1 MRSLTRI
8 LRFTSQLWKFY
19 LGVVISAVIVA
30 ITQLAVPFVIAR
42 ATDLAVA
49 GVRGNDHHI
58 RDIMLLAVVILVL
71 DVVNS
76 LLTNVNGWLGDIMSA
91 KMRQIL
97 STRYFSKLL
106 ELPQSWFDEELTGS
120 ITSKLTR
127 SITNVTDFAKAFS
140 NNFFTLL
147 LTTFAVLIISAIYYW
162 PLALLLAIVFP
173 IYVWLTAL
181 TSRNWQT
188 HQDVINHHIDT
199 AGGRFQEV
207 VSQIRVV
214 KSYVTE
220 ASEQK
225 QFNNHYDAT
234 VDATR
239 QQSNH
244 WHLMDTVRRV
254 VLNVI
259 FFGIYAIIFVRTAKG
274 YFGVGDMILLI
285 QLMTMARQPVQMMSY
300 IIDVAQRAVAGS
312 KDYFSVMETRPAH
325 VPQTATTTIREPEP
339 GVPMISFN
347 DTVFSYDGTNRVIDH
362 VTFDVSPGEK
372 VALVGE
378 SGGGKSTLVNL
389 LLGLYPVTEGAI
401 MVAGNDI
408 SQVTP
413 DALRRRIGVVF
424 QDPALFS
431 GSIRE
436 NIAYGTEAT
445 DAQIR
450 DAAHRAY
457 ADRFIKR
464 FSQQYD
470 TLVGERGIKLS
481 GGQKQRISIARA
493 LLKDAPILVLDE
505 ATSALDTKSE
515 RWVQAGLES
524 LMADRTSL
532 IIAHRLSTISS
543 VDRIVTLDAGRV
555 DEIGPRPSWPP
566 PEVSTPSCWPC
577 RHPARRPT
585 ARGWSDSASNC
596 NEDRADDGT
605 DAAASRTANRP
616 DAFWAGPQRCHG
628 VVDQVALM
636 SKW

>member
-1 MRSLTRI
+1 
-8 LRFTSQLWKFY
+8 
-19 LGVVISAVIVA
+19 
-30 ITQLAVPFVIAR
+30 
-42 ATDLAVA
+42 
-49 GVRGNDHHI
+49 
-58 RDIMLLAVVILVL
+58 
-71 DVVNS
+71 
-76 LLTNVNGWLGDIMSA
+76 
-91 KMRQIL
+91 MRQIL

-300 IIDVAQRAVAGS
+300 IIDVAQRAVAGA
-312 KDYFSVMETRPAH
+312 VRP
-325 VPQTATTTIREPEP
+325 
-339 GVPMISFN
+339 G
-347 DTVFSYDGTNRVIDH
+347 
-362 VTFDVSPGEK
+362 DV
-372 VALVGE
+372 VVVGRDQA
-378 SGGGKSTLVNL
+378 
-389 LLGLYPVTEGAI
+389 LLGL
-401 MVAGNDI
+401 
-408 SQVTP
+408 
-413 DALRRRIGVVF
+413 
-424 QDPALFS
+424 
-431 GSIRE
+431 
-436 NIAYGTEAT
+436 
-445 DAQIR
+445 
-450 DAAHRAY
+450 
-457 ADRFIKR
+457 
-464 FSQQYD
+464 
-470 TLVGERGIKLS
+470 LVG
-481 GGQKQRISIARA
+481 
-493 LLKDAPILVLDE
+493 
-505 ATSALDTKSE
+505 
-515 RWVQAGLES
+515 
-524 LMADRTSL
+524 DRL
-532 IIAHRLSTISS
+532 
-543 VDRIVTLDAGRV
+543 
-555 DEIGPRPSWPP
+555 
-566 PEVSTPSCWPC
+566 
-577 RHPARRPT
+577 
-585 ARGWSDSASNC
+585 
-596 NEDRADDGT
+596 EDRVEAEQRVAREVHLGDQPLGE
-605 DAAASRTANRP
+605 
-616 DAFWAGPQRCHG
+616 GPSEQRE
-628 VVDQVALM
+628 VDM
-636 SKW
+636 R

>member
-1 MRSLTRI
+1 M
-8 LRFTSQLWKFY
+8 
-19 LGVVISAVIVA
+19 
-30 ITQLAVPFVIAR
+30 
-42 ATDLAVA
+42 A

-431 GSIRE
+431 GSIRK

-555 DEIGPRPSWPP
+555 DEIG
-566 PEVSTPSCWPC
+566 TP
-577 RHPARRPT
+577 A
-585 ARGWSDSASNC
+585 
-596 NEDRADDGT
+596 EL
-605 DAAASRTANRP
+605 AASGGIYAELL
-616 DAFWAGPQRCHG
+616 
-628 VVDQVALM
+628 ALQASS
-636 SKW
+636 SKADRKRLERFGIKL

>member
-1 MRSLTRI
+1 
-8 LRFTSQLWKFY
+8 
-19 LGVVISAVIVA
+19 
-30 ITQLAVPFVIAR
+30 
-42 ATDLAVA
+42 
-49 GVRGNDHHI
+49 
-58 RDIMLLAVVILVL
+58 
-71 DVVNS
+71 
-76 LLTNVNGWLGDIMSA
+76 
-91 KMRQIL
+91 MRQIL

-464 FSQQYD
+464 FSQHRGARYQALRWPEAAHLD
-470 TLVGERGIKLS
+470 CQGPAQGRPDPRSRRGHLSPGHQVRAVGAGRSGIPHGRPHQPHHRPPPLDDLQRRPDRHPGRRSRRRDRHPGRAGRLRRYLRRVVGPAGIQLEGRPQEAGAIRHQTVMRTAPTMAPTQPRHER
-481 GGQKQRISIARA
+481 
-493 LLKDAPILVLDE
+493 
-505 ATSALDTKSE
+505 
-515 RWVQAGLES
+515 
-524 LMADRTSL
+524 
-532 IIAHRLSTISS
+532 
-543 VDRIVTLDAGRV
+543 RIVPTRFGPGRSGV
-555 DEIGPRPSWPP
+555 TGSWI
-566 PEVSTPSCWPC
+566 
-577 RHPARRPT
+577 R
-585 ARGWSDSASNC
+585 
-596 NEDRADDGT
+596 
-605 DAAASRTANRP
+605 
-616 DAFWAGPQRCHG
+616 
-628 VVDQVALM
+628 
-636 SKW
+636 

>member
-325 VPQTATTTIREPEP
+325 VPQTVTTTIREPEP

-543 VDRIVTLDAGRV
+543 VDRIVT
-555 DEIGPRPSWPP
+555 
-566 PEVSTPSCWPC
+566 
-577 RHPARRPT
+577 PA
-585 ARGWSDSASNC
+585 
-596 NEDRADDGT
+596 EL
-605 DAAASRTANRP
+605 AASGGIYAELLALQASSSKADRKRLERFGIKLLRTAPTMAPTQPRHERRIVP
-616 DAFWAGPQRCHG
+616 TRFGPGRSG
-628 VVDQVALM
+628 VTG
-636 SKW
+636 SWIR

>member
-1 MRSLTRI
+1 
-8 LRFTSQLWKFY
+8 
-19 LGVVISAVIVA
+19 
-30 ITQLAVPFVIAR
+30 
-42 ATDLAVA
+42 
-49 GVRGNDHHI
+49 
-58 RDIMLLAVVILVL
+58 
-71 DVVNS
+71 
-76 LLTNVNGWLGDIMSA
+76 MSA

-362 VTFDVSPGEK
+362 ATFDVSPGEK

-431 GSIRE
+431 GSIRK

-493 LLKDAPILVLDE
+493 LLKGRPDPRSRRGHLSPGHQVRAVGAGRSGIPHGRPHQPHHRPPPLDDLQRRPDRHPGRRSRRRDRHPGRAGRLRRYLRRVVGPAGIQLEGRPQEAGAIRHQTVMRTAPTM
-505 ATSALDTKSE
+505 APTQPRHE
-515 RWVQAGLES
+515 R
-524 LMADRTSL
+524 
-532 IIAHRLSTISS
+532 
-543 VDRIVTLDAGRV
+543 RIVPTRFGPGRSGV
-555 DEIGPRPSWPP
+555 TGSWI
-566 PEVSTPSCWPC
+566 
-577 RHPARRPT
+577 R
-585 ARGWSDSASNC
+585 
-596 NEDRADDGT
+596 
-605 DAAASRTANRP
+605 
-616 DAFWAGPQRCHG
+616 
-628 VVDQVALM
+628 
-636 SKW
+636 

>member
-1 MRSLTRI
+1 
-8 LRFTSQLWKFY
+8 
-19 LGVVISAVIVA
+19 
-30 ITQLAVPFVIAR
+30 
-42 ATDLAVA
+42 
-49 GVRGNDHHI
+49 
-58 RDIMLLAVVILVL
+58 
-71 DVVNS
+71 
-76 LLTNVNGWLGDIMSA
+76 MSA

-339 GVPMISFN
+339 GVPMISFK

-431 GSIRE
+431 GSIRK

-555 DEIGPRPSWPP
+555 DEIG
-566 PEVSTPSCWPC
+566 TP
-577 RHPARRPT
+577 A
-585 ARGWSDSASNC
+585 
-596 NEDRADDGT
+596 EL
-605 DAAASRTANRP
+605 AASGGIYAELL
-616 DAFWAGPQRCHG
+616 
-628 VVDQVALM
+628 ALQASS
-636 SKW
+636 SKADRKRLERFGIKL

>member
-199 AGGRFQEV
+199 AGGRFQ
-207 VSQIRVV
+207 
-214 KSYVTE
+214 
-220 ASEQK
+220 
-225 QFNNHYDAT
+225 

-312 KDYFSVMETRPAH
+312 KDYFSVMETRPTH

-339 GVPMISFN
+339 GIPMISFD

-389 LLGLYPVTEGAI
+389 LLGLYPVTEGTI

-457 ADRFIKR
+457 ADRFIER

-505 ATSALDTKSE
+505 ATSALETKSE

-524 LMADRTSL
+524 LMANRTSL

-555 DEIGPRPSWPP
+555 DEIG
-566 PEVSTPSCWPC
+566 TP
-577 RHPARRPT
+577 A
-585 ARGWSDSASNC
+585 
-596 NEDRADDGT
+596 EL
-605 DAAASRTANRP
+605 AASGGIYAELL
-616 DAFWAGPQRCHG
+616 
-628 VVDQVALM
+628 ALQASS
-636 SKW
+636 SKADRKRLERFGIKL

>member
-431 GSIRE
+431 GSIRK
-436 NIAYGTEAT
+436 NI
-445 DAQIR
+445 
-450 DAAHRAY
+450 AY

-555 DEIGPRPSWPP
+555 DEIG
-566 PEVSTPSCWPC
+566 TP
-577 RHPARRPT
+577 A
-585 ARGWSDSASNC
+585 
-596 NEDRADDGT
+596 EL
-605 DAAASRTANRP
+605 AASGGIYAELL
-616 DAFWAGPQRCHG
+616 
-628 VVDQVALM
+628 ALQASS
-636 SKW
+636 SKADRKRLERFGIKL

>member
-1 MRSLTRI
+1 
-8 LRFTSQLWKFY
+8 
-19 LGVVISAVIVA
+19 
-30 ITQLAVPFVIAR
+30 
-42 ATDLAVA
+42 
-49 GVRGNDHHI
+49 
-58 RDIMLLAVVILVL
+58 
-71 DVVNS
+71 
-76 LLTNVNGWLGDIMSA
+76 MSA

-524 LMADRTSL
+524 LMADRTPH
-532 IIAHRLSTISS
+532 HRPPPLDDLQRRPDRHPGRRSRRRDRHPGRAGRLRRYLRRVVGPAGIQLEGRPQEAGAIRHQT
-543 VDRIVTLDAGRV
+543 VMRTAPTMAPTQPRHERRIVPTRFGPGRSGV
-555 DEIGPRPSWPP
+555 TGSWI
-566 PEVSTPSCWPC
+566 
-577 RHPARRPT
+577 R
-585 ARGWSDSASNC
+585 
-596 NEDRADDGT
+596 
-605 DAAASRTANRP
+605 
-616 DAFWAGPQRCHG
+616 
-628 VVDQVALM
+628 
-636 SKW
+636 

>member
-1 MRSLTRI
+1 M
-8 LRFTSQLWKFY
+8 
-19 LGVVISAVIVA
+19 
-30 ITQLAVPFVIAR
+30 
-42 ATDLAVA
+42 A

-325 VPQTATTTIREPEP
+325 VPQTVTTTIREPEP

-555 DEIGPRPSWPP
+555 DEIG
-566 PEVSTPSCWPC
+566 TP
-577 RHPARRPT
+577 A
-585 ARGWSDSASNC
+585 
-596 NEDRADDGT
+596 EL
-605 DAAASRTANRP
+605 AASGGIYAELL
-616 DAFWAGPQRCHG
+616 
-628 VVDQVALM
+628 ALQASS
-636 SKW
+636 SKADRKRLERFGIKL

>member
-188 HQDVINHHIDT
+188 HQDVINHHI
-199 AGGRFQEV
+199 AP
-207 VSQIRVV
+207 
-214 KSYVTE
+214 
-220 ASEQK
+220 
-225 QFNNHYDAT
+225 
-234 VDATR
+234 R

-555 DEIGPRPSWPP
+555 DEIG
-566 PEVSTPSCWPC
+566 TP
-577 RHPARRPT
+577 A
-585 ARGWSDSASNC
+585 
-596 NEDRADDGT
+596 EL
-605 DAAASRTANRP
+605 AASGGIYAELL
-616 DAFWAGPQRCHG
+616 
-628 VVDQVALM
+628 ALQASS
-636 SKW
+636 SKADRKRLERFGIKL

>member
-1 MRSLTRI
+1 
-8 LRFTSQLWKFY
+8 
-19 LGVVISAVIVA
+19 
-30 ITQLAVPFVIAR
+30 
-42 ATDLAVA
+42 
-49 GVRGNDHHI
+49 
-58 RDIMLLAVVILVL
+58 
-71 DVVNS
+71 
-76 LLTNVNGWLGDIMSA
+76 
-91 KMRQIL
+91 MRQIL

-431 GSIRE
+431 GSIRK
-436 NIAYGTEAT
+436 NI
-445 DAQIR
+445 
-450 DAAHRAY
+450 AY

-543 VDRIVTLDAGRV
+543 VDRIG
-555 DEIGPRPSWPP
+555 
-566 PEVSTPSCWPC
+566 TP
-577 RHPARRPT
+577 A
-585 ARGWSDSASNC
+585 
-596 NEDRADDGT
+596 EL
-605 DAAASRTANRP
+605 AASGGIYAELL
-616 DAFWAGPQRCHG
+616 
-628 VVDQVALM
+628 ALQASS
-636 SKW
+636 SKADRKRLERFGIKL

>member
-285 QLMTMARQPVQMMSY
+285 QLMTVARQPVQMMSY

-543 VDRIVTLDAGRV
+543 VDRMSPWTPVASTRSA
-555 DEIGPRPSWPP
+555 PRPSWPP

>member
-1 MRSLTRI
+1 M
-8 LRFTSQLWKFY
+8 
-19 LGVVISAVIVA
+19 
-30 ITQLAVPFVIAR
+30 
-42 ATDLAVA
+42 A

-225 QFNNHYDAT
+225 QFNDHYDAT

-389 LLGLYPVTEGAI
+389 LLGLYPVTEGTI

-555 DEIGPRPSWPP
+555 DEIG
-566 PEVSTPSCWPC
+566 TP
-577 RHPARRPT
+577 A
-585 ARGWSDSASNC
+585 
-596 NEDRADDGT
+596 EL
-605 DAAASRTANRP
+605 AASGGIYAELL
-616 DAFWAGPQRCHG
+616 
-628 VVDQVALM
+628 ALQASS
-636 SKW
+636 SKADRKRLERFGIKL

>member
-1 MRSLTRI
+1 
-8 LRFTSQLWKFY
+8 
-19 LGVVISAVIVA
+19 
-30 ITQLAVPFVIAR
+30 
-42 ATDLAVA
+42 
-49 GVRGNDHHI
+49 
-58 RDIMLLAVVILVL
+58 
-71 DVVNS
+71 
-76 LLTNVNGWLGDIMSA
+76 
-91 KMRQIL
+91 MRQIL

-431 GSIRE
+431 GSIRK
-436 NIAYGTEAT
+436 NI
-445 DAQIR
+445 
-450 DAAHRAY
+450 AY

-543 VDRIVTLDAGRV
+543 VDRIVT
-555 DEIGPRPSWPP
+555 
-566 PEVSTPSCWPC
+566 
-577 RHPARRPT
+577 PA
-585 ARGWSDSASNC
+585 
-596 NEDRADDGT
+596 EL
-605 DAAASRTANRP
+605 AASGGIYAELL
-616 DAFWAGPQRCHG
+616 
-628 VVDQVALM
+628 ALQASS
-636 SKW
+636 SKADRKRLERFGIKL

>member
-1 MRSLTRI
+1 M
-8 LRFTSQLWKFY
+8 
-19 LGVVISAVIVA
+19 
-30 ITQLAVPFVIAR
+30 
-42 ATDLAVA
+42 
-49 GVRGNDHHI
+49 
-58 RDIMLLAVVILVL
+58 
-71 DVVNS
+71 
-76 LLTNVNGWLGDIMSA
+76 
-91 KMRQIL
+91 
-97 STRYFSKLL
+97 
-106 ELPQSWFDEELTGS
+106 
-120 ITSKLTR
+120 
-127 SITNVTDFAKAFS
+127 
-140 NNFFTLL
+140 
-147 LTTFAVLIISAIYYW
+147 
-162 PLALLLAIVFP
+162 AIVFP

-285 QLMTMARQPVQMMSY
+285 QLMTMARQPVQMMSC

-431 GSIRE
+431 GSIRK
-436 NIAYGTEAT
+436 NI
-445 DAQIR
+445 
-450 DAAHRAY
+450 AY

-555 DEIGPRPSWPP
+555 DEIG
-566 PEVSTPSCWPC
+566 TP
-577 RHPARRPT
+577 A
-585 ARGWSDSASNC
+585 
-596 NEDRADDGT
+596 EL
-605 DAAASRTANRP
+605 AASGGIYAELL
-616 DAFWAGPQRCHG
+616 
-628 VVDQVALM
+628 ALQASS
-636 SKW
+636 SKADRKRLERFGIKL

>member
-147 LTTFAVLIISAIYYW
+147 LTTFAVLIISAIYSW

-188 HQDVINHHIDT
+188 HRDVINHHIDT

-431 GSIRE
+431 GSIRK
-436 NIAYGTEAT
+436 NI
-445 DAQIR
+445 
-450 DAAHRAY
+450 AY

-555 DEIGPRPSWPP
+555 DEIG
-566 PEVSTPSCWPC
+566 TP
-577 RHPARRPT
+577 A
-585 ARGWSDSASNC
+585 
-596 NEDRADDGT
+596 EL
-605 DAAASRTANRP
+605 AASGGIYAELL
-616 DAFWAGPQRCHG
+616 
-628 VVDQVALM
+628 ALQASS
-636 SKW
+636 SKADRKRLERFGIKL

>member
-188 HQDVINHHIDT
+188 HQDVI
-199 AGGRFQEV
+199 
-207 VSQIRVV
+207 
-214 KSYVTE
+214 
-220 ASEQK
+220 
-225 QFNNHYDAT
+225 NNHYDAT

-555 DEIGPRPSWPP
+555 DEIG
-566 PEVSTPSCWPC
+566 TP
-577 RHPARRPT
+577 A
-585 ARGWSDSASNC
+585 
-596 NEDRADDGT
+596 EL
-605 DAAASRTANRP
+605 AASGGIYAELL
-616 DAFWAGPQRCHG
+616 
-628 VVDQVALM
+628 ALQASS
-636 SKW
+636 SKADRKRLERFGIKL

>member
-1 MRSLTRI
+1 
-8 LRFTSQLWKFY
+8 
-19 LGVVISAVIVA
+19 
-30 ITQLAVPFVIAR
+30 
-42 ATDLAVA
+42 VA

-325 VPQTATTTIREPEP
+325 VPQTVTTTIREPEP

-555 DEIGPRPSWPP
+555 DEIG
-566 PEVSTPSCWPC
+566 TP
-577 RHPARRPT
+577 A
-585 ARGWSDSASNC
+585 
-596 NEDRADDGT
+596 EL
-605 DAAASRTANRP
+605 AASGGIYAELL
-616 DAFWAGPQRCHG
+616 
-628 VVDQVALM
+628 ALQASS
-636 SKW
+636 SKADRKRLERFGIKL

>member
-1 MRSLTRI
+1 MSAKMRQILSTRYFSKLLELPQSWFDEELTGSITSKLTRSI
-8 LRFTSQLWKFY
+8 TNVTDFAKAFSNNFFTLLLTTFAV
-19 LGVVISAVIVA
+19 LIISAIYYWPLALLLAIVFPIYVWLTALTSRNWQTHQDVI
-30 ITQLAVPFVIAR
+30 
-42 ATDLAVA
+42 
-49 GVRGNDHHI
+49 NHHI
-58 RDIMLLAVVILVL
+58 DTAGGRFQEVVSQIR
-71 DVVNS
+71 VVKS
-76 LLTNVNGWLGDIMSA
+76 YVTGWLGDIMSA

-378 SGGGKSTLVNL
+378 SG
-389 LLGLYPVTEGAI
+389 VT
-401 MVAGNDI
+401 
-408 SQVTP
+408 
-413 DALRRRIGVVF
+413 
-424 QDPALFS
+424 
-431 GSIRE
+431 
-436 NIAYGTEAT
+436 
-445 DAQIR
+445 
-450 DAAHRAY
+450 
-457 ADRFIKR
+457 
-464 FSQQYD
+464 
-470 TLVGERGIKLS
+470 
-481 GGQKQRISIARA
+481 
-493 LLKDAPILVLDE
+493 
-505 ATSALDTKSE
+505 
-515 RWVQAGLES
+515 
-524 LMADRTSL
+524 
-532 IIAHRLSTISS
+532 
-543 VDRIVTLDAGRV
+543 
-555 DEIGPRPSWPP
+555 
-566 PEVSTPSCWPC
+566 
-577 RHPARRPT
+577 
-585 ARGWSDSASNC
+585 
-596 NEDRADDGT
+596 
-605 DAAASRTANRP
+605 
-616 DAFWAGPQRCHG
+616 
-628 VVDQVALM
+628 
-636 SKW
+636 

>member
-1 MRSLTRI
+1 M
-8 LRFTSQLWKFY
+8 
-19 LGVVISAVIVA
+19 
-30 ITQLAVPFVIAR
+30 
-42 ATDLAVA
+42 A

-58 RDIMLLAVVILVL
+58 RDIMLLVVVILVL

-147 LTTFAVLIISAIYYW
+147 LTTFAVLIISAIYSW

-555 DEIGPRPSWPP
+555 DEIG
-566 PEVSTPSCWPC
+566 TP
-577 RHPARRPT
+577 A
-585 ARGWSDSASNC
+585 
-596 NEDRADDGT
+596 EL
-605 DAAASRTANRP
+605 AASGGIYAELL
-616 DAFWAGPQRCHG
+616 
-628 VVDQVALM
+628 ALQASS
-636 SKW
+636 SKADRKRLERFGIKL

>member
-1 MRSLTRI
+1 M
-8 LRFTSQLWKFY
+8 
-19 LGVVISAVIVA
+19 
-30 ITQLAVPFVIAR
+30 
-42 ATDLAVA
+42 A

-325 VPQTATTTIREPEP
+325 VPQTVTTTIREPEP

-431 GSIRE
+431 GSIRK

-555 DEIGPRPSWPP
+555 DEIG
-566 PEVSTPSCWPC
+566 TP
-577 RHPARRPT
+577 A
-585 ARGWSDSASNC
+585 
-596 NEDRADDGT
+596 EL
-605 DAAASRTANRP
+605 AASGGIYAELL
-616 DAFWAGPQRCHG
+616 
-628 VVDQVALM
+628 ALQASS
-636 SKW
+636 SKADRKRLERFGIKL

>member
-1 MRSLTRI
+1 
-8 LRFTSQLWKFY
+8 
-19 LGVVISAVIVA
+19 
-30 ITQLAVPFVIAR
+30 
-42 ATDLAVA
+42 
-49 GVRGNDHHI
+49 
-58 RDIMLLAVVILVL
+58 
-71 DVVNS
+71 
-76 LLTNVNGWLGDIMSA
+76 MSA

-555 DEIGPRPSWPP
+555 DEIGTPAELAASGGI
-566 PEVSTPSCWPC
+566 SPSCWPC

>member
-1 MRSLTRI
+1 MC
-8 LRFTSQLWKFY
+8 
-19 LGVVISAVIVA
+19 
-30 ITQLAVPFVIAR
+30 
-42 ATDLAVA
+42 
-49 GVRGNDHHI
+49 I
-58 RDIMLLAVVILVL
+58 RD
-71 DVVNS
+71 
-76 LLTNVNGWLGDIMSA
+76 
-91 KMRQIL
+91 
-97 STRYFSKLL
+97 
-106 ELPQSWFDEELTGS
+106 
-120 ITSKLTR
+120 
-127 SITNVTDFAKAFS
+127 
-140 NNFFTLL
+140 
-147 LTTFAVLIISAIYYW
+147 
-162 PLALLLAIVFP
+162 
-173 IYVWLTAL
+173 
-181 TSRNWQT
+181 
-188 HQDVINHHIDT
+188 
-199 AGGRFQEV
+199 
-207 VSQIRVV
+207 
-214 KSYVTE
+214 
-220 ASEQK
+220 
-225 QFNNHYDAT
+225 
-234 VDATR
+234 
-239 QQSNH
+239 
-244 WHLMDTVRRV
+244 
-254 VLNVI
+254 
-259 FFGIYAIIFVRTAKG
+259 
-274 YFGVGDMILLI
+274 
-285 QLMTMARQPVQMMSY
+285 
-300 IIDVAQRAVAGS
+300 
-312 KDYFSVMETRPAH
+312 
-325 VPQTATTTIREPEP
+325 
-339 GVPMISFN
+339 
-347 DTVFSYDGTNRVIDH
+347 RVIDH

-431 GSIRE
+431 GSIRK

-555 DEIGPRPSWPP
+555 DEIG
-566 PEVSTPSCWPC
+566 TP
-577 RHPARRPT
+577 A
-585 ARGWSDSASNC
+585 
-596 NEDRADDGT
+596 EL
-605 DAAASRTANRP
+605 AASGGIYAELL
-616 DAFWAGPQRCHG
+616 
-628 VVDQVALM
+628 ALQASS
-636 SKW
+636 SKADRKRLERFGIKL

>member
-1 MRSLTRI
+1 M
-8 LRFTSQLWKFY
+8 
-19 LGVVISAVIVA
+19 
-30 ITQLAVPFVIAR
+30 
-42 ATDLAVA
+42 A

-147 LTTFAVLIISAIYYW
+147 LTTFAVLIISAIYSW

-188 HQDVINHHIDT
+188 HRDVINHHIDT

-431 GSIRE
+431 GSIRK

-470 TLVGERGIKLS
+470 TLVGERAIKLS

-555 DEIGPRPSWPP
+555 DEIG
-566 PEVSTPSCWPC
+566 TP
-577 RHPARRPT
+577 A
-585 ARGWSDSASNC
+585 
-596 NEDRADDGT
+596 EL
-605 DAAASRTANRP
+605 AASGGIYAELL
-616 DAFWAGPQRCHG
+616 
-628 VVDQVALM
+628 ALQASS
-636 SKW
+636 SKADRKKLERFGIKL

>member
-1 MRSLTRI
+1 M
-8 LRFTSQLWKFY
+8 
-19 LGVVISAVIVA
+19 
-30 ITQLAVPFVIAR
+30 
-42 ATDLAVA
+42 A

-58 RDIMLLAVVILVL
+58 RDIMLLVVVILVL

-147 LTTFAVLIISAIYYW
+147 LTTFAVLIISAIYSW

-188 HQDVINHHIDT
+188 HRDVINHHIDT

-413 DALRRRIGVVF
+413 DALRRRIGVAF

-470 TLVGERGIKLS
+470 TLVGERAIKLS

-555 DEIGPRPSWPP
+555 DEIG
-566 PEVSTPSCWPC
+566 TP
-577 RHPARRPT
+577 A
-585 ARGWSDSASNC
+585 
-596 NEDRADDGT
+596 EL
-605 DAAASRTANRP
+605 AASGGIYAELL
-616 DAFWAGPQRCHG
+616 
-628 VVDQVALM
+628 ALQASS
-636 SKW
+636 SKADRKKLERFGIKL

>member
-1 MRSLTRI
+1 
-8 LRFTSQLWKFY
+8 
-19 LGVVISAVIVA
+19 
-30 ITQLAVPFVIAR
+30 
-42 ATDLAVA
+42 
-49 GVRGNDHHI
+49 
-58 RDIMLLAVVILVL
+58 
-71 DVVNS
+71 
-76 LLTNVNGWLGDIMSA
+76 
-91 KMRQIL
+91 MRQIL

-431 GSIRE
+431 GSIRK

-524 LMADRTSL
+524 PHGRPHQPHHRPPPLDDLQRRPDRHPGRRSRRRDRHPGRAGRLRRYLRRVVGPAGIQLEGRPQEAGAIRHQTVMRTAPTMAPTQPR
-532 IIAHRLSTISS
+532 HER
-543 VDRIVTLDAGRV
+543 RIVPTRFGPGRSGV
-555 DEIGPRPSWPP
+555 TGSWI
-566 PEVSTPSCWPC
+566 
-577 RHPARRPT
+577 R
-585 ARGWSDSASNC
+585 
-596 NEDRADDGT
+596 
-605 DAAASRTANRP
+605 
-616 DAFWAGPQRCHG
+616 
-628 VVDQVALM
+628 
-636 SKW
+636 

>member
-58 RDIMLLAVVILVL
+58 R
-71 DVVNS
+71 
-76 LLTNVNGWLGDIMSA
+76 DIMSA

-431 GSIRE
+431 GSIRK

-555 DEIGPRPSWPP
+555 DEIG
-566 PEVSTPSCWPC
+566 TP
-577 RHPARRPT
+577 A
-585 ARGWSDSASNC
+585 
-596 NEDRADDGT
+596 EL
-605 DAAASRTANRP
+605 AASGGIYAELL
-616 DAFWAGPQRCHG
+616 
-628 VVDQVALM
+628 ALQASS
-636 SKW
+636 SKADRKRLERFGIKL

>member
-1 MRSLTRI
+1 
-8 LRFTSQLWKFY
+8 
-19 LGVVISAVIVA
+19 
-30 ITQLAVPFVIAR
+30 
-42 ATDLAVA
+42 
-49 GVRGNDHHI
+49 
-58 RDIMLLAVVILVL
+58 
-71 DVVNS
+71 
-76 LLTNVNGWLGDIMSA
+76 
-91 KMRQIL
+91 MRQIL

-225 QFNNHYDAT
+225 QFNNHY
-234 VDATR
+234 DATR

-431 GSIRE
+431 GSIRK
-436 NIAYGTEAT
+436 NI
-445 DAQIR
+445 
-450 DAAHRAY
+450 AY

-555 DEIGPRPSWPP
+555 DEIG
-566 PEVSTPSCWPC
+566 TP
-577 RHPARRPT
+577 A
-585 ARGWSDSASNC
+585 
-596 NEDRADDGT
+596 EL
-605 DAAASRTANRP
+605 AASGGIYAELL
-616 DAFWAGPQRCHG
+616 
-628 VVDQVALM
+628 ALQASS
-636 SKW
+636 SKADRKRLERFGIKL

>member
-285 QLMTMARQPVQMMSY
+285 QLMTVARQPVQMMSY

-424 QDPALFS
+424 QDPALLRIDPGEHRLRHRGHRRADPRRCS
-431 GSIRE
+431 PRLRRPLHQAVLPAVRHPRRGARYQALRWPE
-436 NIAYGTEAT
+436 
-445 DAQIR
+445 
-450 DAAHRAY
+450 AAHLDCQGPAQGRPDPRSRRGHLSPGHQVRAVG
-457 ADRFIKR
+457 AGRSGIPHGRPHQPHHRPPPLDDLQRRPDRHPGR
-464 FSQQYD
+464 RSRRRDRHPGRAGRLRRY
-470 TLVGERGIKLS
+470 LRRVVGPAGIQLEGRPQEAGAIRHQTVMRTAPTMAPTQPRHER
-481 GGQKQRISIARA
+481 
-493 LLKDAPILVLDE
+493 
-505 ATSALDTKSE
+505 
-515 RWVQAGLES
+515 
-524 LMADRTSL
+524 
-532 IIAHRLSTISS
+532 
-543 VDRIVTLDAGRV
+543 RIVPTRFGPGRSGV
-555 DEIGPRPSWPP
+555 TGSWI
-566 PEVSTPSCWPC
+566 
-577 RHPARRPT
+577 R
-585 ARGWSDSASNC
+585 
-596 NEDRADDGT
+596 
-605 DAAASRTANRP
+605 
-616 DAFWAGPQRCHG
+616 
-628 VVDQVALM
+628 
-636 SKW
+636 

>member
-1 MRSLTRI
+1 MEVLPRGRHLGCHRRNHSAGRT
-8 LRFTSQLWKFY
+8 LRHRP
-19 LGVVISAVIVA
+19 GHR
-30 ITQLAVPFVIAR
+30 PRRGRRAR
-42 ATDLAVA
+42 QRPPHPRHHAS
-49 GVRGNDHHI
+49 RGGH
-58 RDIMLLAVVILVL
+58 LVL

-91 KMRQIL
+91 KMRPIL

-431 GSIRE
+431 GSIRK

-555 DEIGPRPSWPP
+555 DEIG
-566 PEVSTPSCWPC
+566 TP
-577 RHPARRPT
+577 A
-585 ARGWSDSASNC
+585 
-596 NEDRADDGT
+596 EL
-605 DAAASRTANRP
+605 AASGGIYAELL
-616 DAFWAGPQRCHG
+616 
-628 VVDQVALM
+628 ALQASS
-636 SKW
+636 SKADRKRLERFGIKL

>member
-188 HQDVINHHIDT
+188 HQDVINH
-199 AGGRFQEV
+199 
-207 VSQIRVV
+207 
-214 KSYVTE
+214 
-220 ASEQK
+220 
-225 QFNNHYDAT
+225 YDAT

-285 QLMTMARQPVQMMSY
+285 QLMTVARQPVQMMSY

-555 DEIGPRPSWPP
+555 DEIG
-566 PEVSTPSCWPC
+566 TP
-577 RHPARRPT
+577 A
-585 ARGWSDSASNC
+585 
-596 NEDRADDGT
+596 EL
-605 DAAASRTANRP
+605 AASGGIYAELL
-616 DAFWAGPQRCHG
+616 
-628 VVDQVALM
+628 ALQASS
-636 SKW
+636 SKADRKRLERFGIKL